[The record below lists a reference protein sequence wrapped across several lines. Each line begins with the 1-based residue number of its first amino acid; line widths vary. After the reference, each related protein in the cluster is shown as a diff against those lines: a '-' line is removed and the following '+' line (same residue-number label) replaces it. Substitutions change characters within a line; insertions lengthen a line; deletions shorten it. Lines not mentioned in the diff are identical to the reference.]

1 MDAAKHISNLMV
13 CLERHVHL
21 LTDLVQHASN
31 MQQAL
36 TTMNHELLVAST
48 KQQGKLTSEIKRT
61 EMQRCREVARLT
73 GQSISVVKGLPLSS
87 VASALDETN
96 AEKLKAFGEKLRE
109 LSQKFVLLHR
119 VNRILTERS
128 RKFTQETLR
137 VLTNDGQ
144 PLYNVTM

>member
-1 MDAAKHISNLMV
+1 MV
-13 CLERHVHL
+13 CLERHVLL
-21 LTDLVQHASN
+21 LTDLVQQANN

-36 TTMNHELLVAST
+36 TTMDHDLLVAST
-48 KQQGKLTSEIKRT
+48 EQQGKLTSEIKRT

-73 GQSISVVKGLPLSS
+73 GQSISVVKHVPLST
-87 VASALDETN
+87 VASVLEQSDAQ
-96 AEKLKAFGEKLRE
+96 KLGEYGDKLRD

-128 RKFTQETLR
+128 RKFAQETLR